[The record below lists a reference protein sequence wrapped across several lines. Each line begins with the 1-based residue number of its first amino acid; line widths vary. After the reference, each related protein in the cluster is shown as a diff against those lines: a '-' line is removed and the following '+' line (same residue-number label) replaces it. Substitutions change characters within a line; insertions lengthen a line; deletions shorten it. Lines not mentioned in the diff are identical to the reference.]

1 MLPTSRLQNLQRLPL
16 SLLQSKQDFCNLKRP
31 LFRGGLFFFL
41 FLTCMKKLTI
51 LSCITAL
58 FLLGCGEEKQIEAL
72 QAEKAKLVATADSLK
87 TEIERVQQLPGNW
100 IVENDTVRAGDGLF
114 QVLSRMHISQAE
126 RGKLVLGMQDS
137 VELSKMRV
145 GQVFFAALDSSGSVQ
160 RFRYAPNPATI
171 HMMSKNDTGYVY
183 SRIEK
188 PVTTRQSI
196 FEGALTEGST
206 LNGTLFKVGIP
217 GRMVGIVSG
226 VLQCKVA
233 FPLARAGDKFR
244 ILLEETFY
252 QDSIWISGK
261 VVYAEFDGRIVGHHE
276 AFRYE
281 DPDPKSSFNA
291 HYTEN
296 GEALVFD
303 GLRYPLDRLHVTSP
317 FGSRIHPITGER
329 KTHHGIDYG
338 NPTGTPVYAVAE
350 GVVTVSGFDPYSGN
364 KIAIRHRDNS
374 ESWYMHLSARGVTV
388 GAKVAP
394 RQCIGKVGSTG
405 RSTGPHLHFG
415 FKNEK
420 GAWINPTSKTMIAT
434 PKLEGER
441 LARLRNQVSE
451 IRKQIDLTLVAPAV
465 KANDTTDVM
474 VRMRNLN

>member
-1 MLPTSRLQNLQRLPL
+1 MIRCPLLISILYHHFEVPVKRLVFLALSVFLAFSLFGCNEEEKIQNLKAEGE
-16 SLLQSKQDFCNLKRP
+16 LLR
-31 LFRGGLFFFL
+31 
-41 FLTCMKKLTI
+41 
-51 LSCITAL
+51 
-58 FLLGCGEEKQIEAL
+58 
-72 QAEKAKLVATADSLK
+72 AKIDSL
-87 TEIERVQQLPGNW
+87 TNAIEQVQTLPGNW
-100 IVENDTVRAGDGLF
+100 NVQNDTVRAGDGLF
-114 QVLSRMHISQAE
+114 QVLVRMQINEKE
-126 RGKLVLGMQDS
+126 RGKIVLALQDS
-137 VELSKMRV
+137 VELSKLRV
-145 GQVFFAALDSSGSVQ
+145 GQVFYAALDSAGSVQ
-160 RFRYAPNPATI
+160 KFRYAPNPATV
-171 HMMSKNDTGYVY
+171 HMLTRTDSGYVY
-183 SRIEK
+183 KLIEK
-188 PVTTRQSI
+188 PVTRRQSI

-291 HYTEN
+291 HYTEK
-296 GEALVFD
+296 GEALVYD

-317 FGSRIHPITGER
+317 FGSRIHPITGQR
-329 KTHHGIDYG
+329 KTHYGIDYG
-338 NPTGTPVYAVAE
+338 SPTGTPVYAVAE
-350 GVVTVSGFDPYSGN
+350 GIVTVSGFDQFSGN

-374 ESWYMHLSARGVTV
+374 ESWYMHLSARGVAV
-388 GAKVAP
+388 GAKVSA
-394 RQCIGKVGSTG
+394 RQCIGRVGSTG
-405 RSTGPHLHFG
+405 RSTGPHLHLG
-415 FKNEK
+415 FKNEN
-420 GAWINPTSKTMIAT
+420 GTWINPASKTMIAA

-441 LARLRNQVSE
+441 LARLHKEVAE
-451 IRKQIDLTLVAPAV
+451 IRSQIEATLAAPAV

-474 VRMRNLN
+474 VRMRNL

>member
-1 MLPTSRLQNLQRLPL
+1 MKRLVFLALSVFLAFSLFGCNEEEKIQNLKAEGE
-16 SLLQSKQDFCNLKRP
+16 LLR
-31 LFRGGLFFFL
+31 
-41 FLTCMKKLTI
+41 
-51 LSCITAL
+51 
-58 FLLGCGEEKQIEAL
+58 
-72 QAEKAKLVATADSLK
+72 AKIDSL
-87 TEIERVQQLPGNW
+87 TNAIEQVQTLPGNW
-100 IVENDTVRAGDGLF
+100 NVQNDTVRAGDGLF
-114 QVLSRMHISQAE
+114 QVLVRMQINERE
-126 RGKLVLGMQDS
+126 RGKIVLALQDS
-137 VELSKMRV
+137 VELSKLRV
-145 GQVFFAALDSSGSVQ
+145 GQVFYAALDSAGSVQ
-160 RFRYAPNPATI
+160 KFRYAPNPATV
-171 HMMSKNDTGYVY
+171 HMLTRTDSGYVY
-183 SRIEK
+183 KLIEK
-188 PVTTRQSI
+188 PVTRRQSI

-291 HYTEN
+291 HYTEK
-296 GEALVFD
+296 GEALVYD

-317 FGSRIHPITGER
+317 FGSRIHPITGQR
-329 KTHHGIDYG
+329 KMHAGIDYG
-338 NPTGTPVYAVAE
+338 SPTGTPVYAVAE
-350 GVVTVSGFDPYSGN
+350 GIVTVSGFDQFSGN

-374 ESWYMHLSARGVTV
+374 ESWYMHLSVRGVKV
-388 GAKVAP
+388 GSKVAA
-394 RQCIGKVGSTG
+394 RQCIGRVGSTG
-405 RSTGPHLHFG
+405 RSTGPHLHLG

-420 GAWINPTSKTMIAT
+420 GAWINPASKTMIAA

-441 LARLRNQVSE
+441 LARLHKEVAE
-451 IRKQIDLTLVAPAV
+451 IRSQIEATLAAPAV

-474 VRMRNLN
+474 VRMRNL

>member
-1 MLPTSRLQNLQRLPL
+1 MKNFLSFALSILVAILLLGCNEQEKIQNLRTEGARLQN
-16 SLLQSKQDFCNLKRP
+16 K
-31 LFRGGLFFFL
+31 
-41 FLTCMKKLTI
+41 I
-51 LSCITAL
+51 
-58 FLLGCGEEKQIEAL
+58 
-72 QAEKAKLVATADSLK
+72 DSLNA
-87 TEIERVQQLPGNW
+87 EIERAQTLPGNW
-100 IVENDTVRAGDGLF
+100 VVENDTVRAGDGLF
-114 QVLSRMHISQAE
+114 QVLVRMQINEKE
-126 RGKLVLGMQDS
+126 RGKIVLALQDS
-137 VELSKMRV
+137 VELSKLRV
-145 GQVFFAALDSSGSVQ
+145 GQVFYAALDSLGSVQ
-160 RFRYAPNPATI
+160 RFRYAPNPATV
-171 HMMSKNDTGYVY
+171 HMLSRTDSGYVY
-183 SRIEK
+183 SLIEK
-188 PVTTRQSI
+188 PVTRRQSI

-233 FPLARAGDKFR
+233 FPLARAGDRFR

-291 HYTEN
+291 HYTEK
-296 GEALVFD
+296 GEALVYD

-317 FGSRIHPITGER
+317 FGNRIHPITGQR
-329 KTHHGIDYG
+329 KMHAGIDYG
-338 NPTGTPVYAVAE
+338 SPTGTPVYAVAE
-350 GVVTVSGFDPYSGN
+350 GIVTVSGYDQYSGN

-374 ESWYMHLSARGVTV
+374 ESWYMHLSARGVGV
-388 GAKVAP
+388 GAKVSA
-394 RQCIGKVGSTG
+394 RQCIGRVGSTG
-405 RSTGPHLHFG
+405 RSTGPHLHLG

-420 GAWINPTSKTMIAT
+420 GAWINPASKTMIAA

-441 LARLRNQVSE
+441 LARLQKEVAE
-451 IRKQIDLTLVAPAV
+451 IRTQIEATLAAPAV

-474 VRMRNLN
+474 VRMRNL

>member
-1 MLPTSRLQNLQRLPL
+1 MKRLVFLALSVFLAFSLFGCNEEEKIQNLKAEGE
-16 SLLQSKQDFCNLKRP
+16 LLR
-31 LFRGGLFFFL
+31 
-41 FLTCMKKLTI
+41 
-51 LSCITAL
+51 
-58 FLLGCGEEKQIEAL
+58 
-72 QAEKAKLVATADSLK
+72 AKIDSL
-87 TEIERVQQLPGNW
+87 TNAIEQVQTLPGNW
-100 IVENDTVRAGDGLF
+100 NVQNDTVRAGDGLF
-114 QVLSRMHISQAE
+114 QVLVRMQINERE
-126 RGKLVLGMQDS
+126 RGKIVLALQDS
-137 VELSKMRV
+137 VELSKLRV
-145 GQVFFAALDSSGSVQ
+145 GQVFYAALDSAGSVQ
-160 RFRYAPNPATI
+160 KFRYAPNPATV
-171 HMMSKNDTGYVY
+171 HMLTRTDSGYVY
-183 SRIEK
+183 KLIEK
-188 PVTTRQSI
+188 PVTRRQSI

-291 HYTEN
+291 HYTEK
-296 GEALVFD
+296 GEALVYD

-317 FGSRIHPITGER
+317 FGSRIHPITGQR
-329 KTHHGIDYG
+329 KMHAGIDYG
-338 NPTGTPVYAVAE
+338 STTGTPVYAVAE
-350 GVVTVSGFDPYSGN
+350 GIVTVSGFDQFSGN

-374 ESWYMHLSARGVTV
+374 ESWYMHLSVRGVKV
-388 GAKVAP
+388 GSKVAA
-394 RQCIGKVGSTG
+394 RQCIGRVGSTG
-405 RSTGPHLHFG
+405 RSTGPHLHLG

-420 GAWINPTSKTMIAT
+420 GAWINPASKTMIAA

-441 LARLRNQVSE
+441 LARLHKEVAE
-451 IRKQIDLTLVAPAV
+451 IRSQIEATLAAPAV
-465 KANDTTDVM
+465 KANDATDVM
-474 VRMRNLN
+474 VRMRNL

>member
-1 MLPTSRLQNLQRLPL
+1 M
-16 SLLQSKQDFCNLKRP
+16 
-31 LFRGGLFFFL
+31 
-41 FLTCMKKLTI
+41 
-51 LSCITAL
+51 
-58 FLLGCGEEKQIEAL
+58 QIN
-72 QAEKAKLVATADSLK
+72 
-87 TEIERVQQLPGNW
+87 ER
-100 IVENDTVRAGDGLF
+100 
-114 QVLSRMHISQAE
+114 E
-126 RGKLVLGMQDS
+126 RGKIVLALQDS
-137 VELSKMRV
+137 VELSKLRV
-145 GQVFFAALDSSGSVQ
+145 GQVFYAALDSAGSVQ
-160 RFRYAPNPATI
+160 KFRYAPNPATV
-171 HMMSKNDTGYVY
+171 HMLTRTDSGYVY
-183 SRIEK
+183 KLIEK
-188 PVTTRQSI
+188 PVTRRQSI

-291 HYTEN
+291 HYTEK
-296 GEALVFD
+296 GEALVYD

-317 FGSRIHPITGER
+317 FGSRIHPITGQR
-329 KTHHGIDYG
+329 KTHYGIDYG
-338 NPTGTPVYAVAE
+338 SPTGTPVYAVAE
-350 GVVTVSGFDPYSGN
+350 GIVTVSGFDQFSGN

-374 ESWYMHLSARGVTV
+374 ESWYMHLSARGVAV
-388 GAKVAP
+388 GAKVSA
-394 RQCIGKVGSTG
+394 RQCIGRVGSTG
-405 RSTGPHLHFG
+405 RSTGPHLHLG

-420 GAWINPTSKTMIAT
+420 GAWINPASKTMIAA

-441 LARLRNQVSE
+441 LARLHKEVAE
-451 IRKQIDLTLVAPAV
+451 IRSQIEATLAAPAV

-474 VRMRNLN
+474 VRMRNL

>member
-1 MLPTSRLQNLQRLPL
+1 MKRLVFLALSVFLAFSLFGCNEEEKIQNLKAEGE
-16 SLLQSKQDFCNLKRP
+16 LLR
-31 LFRGGLFFFL
+31 
-41 FLTCMKKLTI
+41 
-51 LSCITAL
+51 
-58 FLLGCGEEKQIEAL
+58 
-72 QAEKAKLVATADSLK
+72 AKIDSL
-87 TEIERVQQLPGNW
+87 TNAIEQVQTLPGNW
-100 IVENDTVRAGDGLF
+100 NVQNDTVRAGDGLF
-114 QVLSRMHISQAE
+114 QVLVRMQINERE
-126 RGKLVLGMQDS
+126 RGKIVLALQDS
-137 VELSKMRV
+137 VELSKLRV
-145 GQVFFAALDSSGSVQ
+145 GQVFYAALDSAGSVQ
-160 RFRYAPNPATI
+160 KFRYAPNPATV
-171 HMMSKNDTGYVY
+171 HMLTRTDSGYVY
-183 SRIEK
+183 KLIEK
-188 PVTTRQSI
+188 PVTRRQSI

-291 HYTEN
+291 HYTEK
-296 GEALVFD
+296 GEALVYD

-317 FGSRIHPITGER
+317 FGSRIHPITGQR
-329 KTHHGIDYG
+329 KTHYGIDYG
-338 NPTGTPVYAVAE
+338 SPTGTPVYAVAE
-350 GVVTVSGFDPYSGN
+350 GIVTVSGFDQFSGN

-374 ESWYMHLSARGVTV
+374 ESWYMHLSVRGVKV
-388 GAKVAP
+388 GSKVAA
-394 RQCIGKVGSTG
+394 RQCIGRVGSTG
-405 RSTGPHLHFG
+405 RSTGPHLHLG

-420 GAWINPTSKTMIAT
+420 GAWINPASKTMIAA

-441 LARLRNQVSE
+441 LARLQKEVAE
-451 IRKQIDLTLVAPAV
+451 IRTQIEATLAAPAV

-474 VRMRNLN
+474 VRMRNL

>member
-1 MLPTSRLQNLQRLPL
+1 MNRFVFLVLSAFLALSLFGCKEEEKIQNLKAEGDRL
-16 SLLQSKQDFCNLKRP
+16 R
-31 LFRGGLFFFL
+31 
-41 FLTCMKKLTI
+41 
-51 LSCITAL
+51 
-58 FLLGCGEEKQIEAL
+58 EKI
-72 QAEKAKLVATADSLK
+72 DSLSAS
-87 TEIERVQQLPGNW
+87 IDQVQTLPGNW
-100 IVENDTVRAGDGLF
+100 NVQNDTVRAGDGLF
-114 QVLSRMHISQAE
+114 QVLVRMQINERE
-126 RGKLVLGMQDS
+126 RGKIVLALQDS
-137 VELSKMRV
+137 VELSKLRV
-145 GQVFFAALDSSGSVQ
+145 GQVFYAALDSAGSVQ
-160 RFRYAPNPATI
+160 KFRYAPNPATV
-171 HMMSKNDTGYVY
+171 HMLSRTDSGYVY
-183 SRIEK
+183 KLIEK
-188 PVTTRQSI
+188 PVTRRQSI

-206 LNGTLFKVGIP
+206 LNGTLFRVGIP

-291 HYTEN
+291 HYTEK
-296 GEALVFD
+296 GEALVYD

-317 FGSRIHPITGER
+317 FGSRIHPITGQR
-329 KTHHGIDYG
+329 KTHYGIDYG
-338 NPTGTPVYAVAE
+338 SPTGTPVYAVAE
-350 GVVTVSGFDPYSGN
+350 GIVTVSGFDQFSGN

-374 ESWYMHLSARGVTV
+374 ESWYMHLSARGVGV
-388 GAKVAP
+388 GAKVSA
-394 RQCIGKVGSTG
+394 RQCIGRVGSTG
-405 RSTGPHLHFG
+405 RSTGPHLHLG

-420 GAWINPTSKTMIAT
+420 GAWINPASKTMIAA

-441 LARLRNQVSE
+441 LARLHKEVAE
-451 IRKQIDLTLVAPAV
+451 IRSQIEATLAAPAV

-474 VRMRNLN
+474 VRMRNL

>member
-1 MLPTSRLQNLQRLPL
+1 MQSRR
-16 SLLQSKQDFCNLKRP
+16 
-31 LFRGGLFFFL
+31 
-41 FLTCMKKLTI
+41 
-51 LSCITAL
+51 
-58 FLLGCGEEKQIEAL
+58 
-72 QAEKAKLVATADSLK
+72 DSLN
-87 TEIERVQQLPGNW
+87 TELEKYQTLPADW
-100 IVENDTVRAGDGLF
+100 IIQNDTVRAGDGLF
-114 QVLSRMHISQAE
+114 QVLVRMQINEKE
-126 RGKLVLGMQDS
+126 RGKIVLALQDS
-137 VELSKMRV
+137 VELSKLRV
-145 GQVFFAALDSSGSVQ
+145 GQVFYAALDSAGSVQ
-160 RFRYAPNPATI
+160 RFRYAPNPATV
-171 HMMSKNDTGYVY
+171 HMLSRTDSGYVY
-183 SRIEK
+183 SLIEK
-188 PVTTRQSI
+188 PVVRRQSI

-233 FPLARAGDKFR
+233 FPLARAGDRFR

-261 VVYAEFDGRIVGHHE
+261 VVYAEFEGRIVGHHE

-291 HYTEN
+291 HYTET
-296 GEALVFD
+296 GEALVYD

-317 FGSRIHPITGER
+317 FGNRIHPITGQR
-329 KTHHGIDYG
+329 KMHAGIDYG
-338 NPTGTPVYAVAE
+338 SPTGTPVYAVAE
-350 GVVTVSGFDPYSGN
+350 GIVTVSGFDQFSGN

-374 ESWYMHLSARGVTV
+374 ESWYMHLSARGVGV
-388 GAKVAP
+388 GAKVSA
-394 RQCIGKVGSTG
+394 RQCIGRVGSTG
-405 RSTGPHLHFG
+405 RSTGPHLHLG

-420 GAWINPTSKTMIAT
+420 GAWINPASKTMIAA

-441 LARLRNQVSE
+441 LARLKREVAE
-451 IRKQIDLTLVAPAV
+451 IRTQIEATLAAPAV

>member
-1 MLPTSRLQNLQRLPL
+1 MIRCPLLISILYHHFEVPVKRLVFLALSVFLAFSLFGCNEEEKIQNLKAEGE
-16 SLLQSKQDFCNLKRP
+16 LLR
-31 LFRGGLFFFL
+31 
-41 FLTCMKKLTI
+41 
-51 LSCITAL
+51 
-58 FLLGCGEEKQIEAL
+58 
-72 QAEKAKLVATADSLK
+72 AKIDSL
-87 TEIERVQQLPGNW
+87 TNAIEQVQTLPGNW
-100 IVENDTVRAGDGLF
+100 NVQNDTVRAGDGLF
-114 QVLSRMHISQAE
+114 QVLVRMQINERE
-126 RGKLVLGMQDS
+126 RGKIVLALQDS
-137 VELSKMRV
+137 VELSKLRV
-145 GQVFFAALDSSGSVQ
+145 GQVFYAALDSAGSVQ
-160 RFRYAPNPATI
+160 KFRYAPNPATV
-171 HMMSKNDTGYVY
+171 HMLTRTDSGYVY
-183 SRIEK
+183 KLIEK
-188 PVTTRQSI
+188 PVTRRQSI

-291 HYTEN
+291 HYTEK

-317 FGSRIHPITGER
+317 FGSRIHPITGQR
-329 KTHHGIDYG
+329 KTHYGIDYG
-338 NPTGTPVYAVAE
+338 SPTGTPVYAVAE
-350 GVVTVSGFDPYSGN
+350 GIVTVSGFDQFSGN
-364 KIAIRHRDNS
+364 KIAIRHRDRS
-374 ESWYMHLSARGVTV
+374 ESWYMHLSVRGVKV
-388 GAKVAP
+388 GSKVAA
-394 RQCIGKVGSTG
+394 RQCIGRVGSTG
-405 RSTGPHLHFG
+405 RSTGPHLHLG

-420 GAWINPTSKTMIAT
+420 GAWINPASKTMIAA

-441 LARLRNQVSE
+441 LARLHKEVAE
-451 IRKQIDLTLVAPAV
+451 IRSQIEATLAAPAV

-474 VRMRNLN
+474 VRMRNL

>member
-1 MLPTSRLQNLQRLPL
+1 MKRLVFLALSVFLAFSLFGCNEEEKIQNLKAEGE
-16 SLLQSKQDFCNLKRP
+16 LLR
-31 LFRGGLFFFL
+31 
-41 FLTCMKKLTI
+41 
-51 LSCITAL
+51 
-58 FLLGCGEEKQIEAL
+58 
-72 QAEKAKLVATADSLK
+72 AKIDSL
-87 TEIERVQQLPGNW
+87 TNAIEQVQTLPGNW
-100 IVENDTVRAGDGLF
+100 NVQNDTVRAGDGLF
-114 QVLSRMHISQAE
+114 QVLVRMQINERE
-126 RGKLVLGMQDS
+126 RGKIVLALQDS
-137 VELSKMRV
+137 VELSKLRV
-145 GQVFFAALDSSGSVQ
+145 GQVFYAALDSAGSVQ
-160 RFRYAPNPATI
+160 KFRYAPNPATV
-171 HMMSKNDTGYVY
+171 HMLTRTDSGYVY
-183 SRIEK
+183 KLIEK
-188 PVTTRQSI
+188 PVTRRQSI

-291 HYTEN
+291 HYTEK
-296 GEALVFD
+296 GEALVYD
-303 GLRYPLDRLHVTSP
+303 GLR
-317 FGSRIHPITGER
+317 R
-329 KTHHGIDYG
+329 KTHYGIDYG
-338 NPTGTPVYAVAE
+338 SPTGTPVYAVAE
-350 GVVTVSGFDPYSGN
+350 GIVTVSGFDQFSGN

-374 ESWYMHLSARGVTV
+374 ESWYMHLSARGVAV
-388 GAKVAP
+388 GAKVSA
-394 RQCIGKVGSTG
+394 RQCIGRVGSTG
-405 RSTGPHLHFG
+405 RSTGPHLHLG

-420 GAWINPTSKTMIAT
+420 GAWINPASKTMIAA

-441 LARLRNQVSE
+441 LARLHKEVAE
-451 IRKQIDLTLVAPAV
+451 IRSQIEATLAAPAV

-474 VRMRNLN
+474 VRMRNL

>member
-1 MLPTSRLQNLQRLPL
+1 MKRLVFLALSVFLAFSLFGCNEEKKIQNLKAEGE
-16 SLLQSKQDFCNLKRP
+16 LLR
-31 LFRGGLFFFL
+31 
-41 FLTCMKKLTI
+41 
-51 LSCITAL
+51 
-58 FLLGCGEEKQIEAL
+58 
-72 QAEKAKLVATADSLK
+72 AKIDSL
-87 TEIERVQQLPGNW
+87 TNAIEQVQTFPGNW
-100 IVENDTVRAGDGLF
+100 NVQNDTVRAGDGLF
-114 QVLSRMHISQAE
+114 QVLVRMQINERE
-126 RGKLVLGMQDS
+126 RGKIVLALQDS
-137 VELSKMRV
+137 VELSKLRV
-145 GQVFFAALDSSGSVQ
+145 GQVFYAALDSAGSVQ
-160 RFRYAPNPATI
+160 KFRYAPNPATV
-171 HMMSKNDTGYVY
+171 HMLTRTDSGYVY
-183 SRIEK
+183 KLIEK
-188 PVTTRQSI
+188 PVTRRQSI

-291 HYTEN
+291 HYTEK
-296 GEALVFD
+296 GEALVYD

-317 FGSRIHPITGER
+317 FGSRIHPITGQR
-329 KTHHGIDYG
+329 KTHYGIDYG
-338 NPTGTPVYAVAE
+338 SPTGTPVYAVAE
-350 GVVTVSGFDPYSGN
+350 GIVTVSGFDQFSGN

-374 ESWYMHLSARGVTV
+374 ESWYMHLSVRGVKV
-388 GAKVAP
+388 GSKVAA
-394 RQCIGKVGSTG
+394 RQCIGRVGSTG
-405 RSTGPHLHFG
+405 RSTGPHLHLG

-420 GAWINPTSKTMIAT
+420 GAWINPASKTMIAA

-441 LARLRNQVSE
+441 LARLHKEVAE
-451 IRKQIDLTLVAPAV
+451 IRSQIEATLAAPAV

-474 VRMRNLN
+474 VRMRNL